1 MTEFKASK
9 LENLIKVPQK
19 IAKLVNLYAGDG
31 DYSRR
36 MFGEQFAYGHRE
48 ILLKYCGL
56 DFSTQIIGNLQHGVY
71 GYKQKIDFR
80 SPRFIGGKPS
90 TFWVYSKM
98 YEEIGKSLGHDNV
111 TAIGAPWLYL
121 RKSISEEMKSIS
133 TKNEILVMPSHSQST
148 YVSVSSAG
156 EKRKRAKAFRDVIG
170 PQQATVCLYA
180 MDICD
185 PEVVEAYFDE
195 GFRITCI
202 GSSIHHPSWSQSGNR
217 IRSLNKLMTLMKSHR
232 TLVTDSYGSHLLYG
246 ITMGMEIGVFPEI
259 RKLSKV
265 EEMYGKRMEDYEE
278 VKELSNEL
286 EFFSIYMPESIN
298 NVYGS
303 SSYLPIANEILGLE
317 SMMEPAELRSV
328 LDYRKGIY
336 PISQIQPW

>member
-1 MTEFKASK
+1 MTDFKASK

-19 IAKLVNLYAGDG
+19 IAKLVNLYAVDG

-71 GYKQKIDFR
+71 GYKQQIDFR
-80 SPRFIGGKPS
+80 RPRFIGGKPS

-98 YEEIGKSLGHDNV
+98 YKEIGKSLGHDNV

-121 RKSISEEMKSIS
+121 RKCISEEMKSIS

-148 YVSVSSAG
+148 NVSVSSAG

-217 IRSLNKLMTLMKSHR
+217 IRSLNKLMTLMKSHQ

-278 VKELSNEL
+278 VKDLSNEL
-286 EFFSIYMPESIN
+286 EFFNIYMPESIN

-328 LDYRKGIY
+328 LDYRKGVY

>member
-1 MTEFKASK
+1 MTDFKASK

-19 IAKLVNLYAGDG
+19 IAKLVNLYAVDG

-36 MFGEQFAYGHRE
+36 MCGEQFAYGHRE

-286 EFFSIYMPESIN
+286 EFFNMYMPESIN

-303 SSYLPIANEILGLE
+303 LSYLPIANEILGLE

>member
-9 LENLIKVPQK
+9 LENLVKFPQK

-133 TKNEILVMPSHSQST
+133 RYT
-148 YVSVSSAG
+148 
-156 EKRKRAKAFRDVIG
+156 
-170 PQQATVCLYA
+170 
-180 MDICD
+180 
-185 PEVVEAYFDE
+185 
-195 GFRITCI
+195 
-202 GSSIHHPSWSQSGNR
+202 
-217 IRSLNKLMTLMKSHR
+217 
-232 TLVTDSYGSHLLYG
+232 
-246 ITMGMEIGVFPEI
+246 
-259 RKLSKV
+259 LSKKCRKSPLA
-265 EEMYGKRMEDYEE
+265 MRFAAQMRAMSGFYTDK
-278 VKELSNEL
+278 
-286 EFFSIYMPESIN
+286 FFIY
-298 NVYGS
+298 
-303 SSYLPIANEILGLE
+303 
-317 SMMEPAELRSV
+317 
-328 LDYRKGIY
+328 
-336 PISQIQPW
+336 

>member
-133 TKNEILVMPSHSQST
+133 TKNEILIMPSHSQST

-286 EFFSIYMPESIN
+286 EFFNMYIPESIN